1 VITLRNVTKRY
12 YTLIAVNDV
21 SLTIPQGEVLGVL
34 GPNGAGKTTLFRLI
48 AGFIN
53 PDEGIIAPQQGLWPT
68 LGYKPEQLLFPAK
81 MRVRSYLEMVA
92 QLANIPARQI
102 RERVGESIA
111 RVRLEGAVQKRIG
124 ECSKGMRQRLALA
137 QSLIGRPALLLL
149 DEPTNGLDP
158 EGQDDI
164 CRVIE
169 ELHAA
174 GQTVVLS
181 SHQLHEVTRVC
192 TELVILK
199 QGRVHFSSNMEAALT
214 LRPHVVIR
222 SDSDLSDVSTILT
235 SLHPRITVRDN
246 EVSLE
251 DEAIQLRR
259 HVLSVLVG
267 TGHDVTRVEQKRA
280 TLEEIYA
287 ETVQWHNESSR

>member
-1 VITLRNVTKRY
+1 VITLSNVTKRY
-12 YTLIAVNDV
+12 YSLVAIDDI
-21 SLTIPQGEVLGVL
+21 SLTIPRGAVLGVL
-34 GPNGAGKTTLFRLI
+34 GPNGAGKTTLFKLI
-48 AGFIN
+48 AGFLN
-53 PDEGIIAPQQGLWPT
+53 PDLGEIAPQNGLWPT
-68 LGYKPEQLLFPAK
+68 LGYKPEQLLFPTK
-81 MRVRSYLEMVA
+81 MRVRGYLDMVA
-92 QLANIPARQI
+92 NLANIPAAQI
-102 RERVGESIA
+102 QERVTESLA
-111 RVRLEGAVQKRIG
+111 RVRLEGAAHKKIG
-124 ECSKGMRQRLALA
+124 DCSKGMRQRLALA
-137 QSLIGRPALLLL
+137 QALLGRPSLLLL

-169 ELHAA
+169 RLHAD
-174 GQTVVLS
+174 GQTIVLS

-214 LRPHVVIR
+214 LRPHVIIR

-235 SLHPRITVRDN
+235 SLHPLITVHDN
-246 EVSLE
+246 EIALE
-251 DEAIQLRR
+251 EDAIRLRR

-267 TGHDVTRVEQKRA
+267 AGHDVVGIEQKRA

-287 ETVQWHNESSR
+287 EIVQWHNVSSP

>member
-1 VITLRNVTKRY
+1 
-12 YTLIAVNDV
+12 
-21 SLTIPQGEVLGVL
+21 
-34 GPNGAGKTTLFRLI
+34 
-48 AGFIN
+48 
-53 PDEGIIAPQQGLWPT
+53 
-68 LGYKPEQLLFPAK
+68 
-81 MRVRSYLEMVA
+81 
-92 QLANIPARQI
+92 
-102 RERVGESIA
+102 
-111 RVRLEGAVQKRIG
+111 
-124 ECSKGMRQRLALA
+124 MRQRLALA